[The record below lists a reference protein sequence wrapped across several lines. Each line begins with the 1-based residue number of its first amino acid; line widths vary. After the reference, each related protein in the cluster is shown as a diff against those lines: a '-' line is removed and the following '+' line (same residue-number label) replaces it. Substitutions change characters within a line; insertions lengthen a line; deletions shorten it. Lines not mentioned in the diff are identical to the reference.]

1 MAVSIGTQHGH
12 YIAAPKLN
20 IERLAKID
28 ELVDVPLVLH
38 GGSGTPLDQVQDAIR
53 HGIRKIN
60 VATDVL
66 ASVATHLKMKKE
78 QGDNFKY
85 NTTMFIHSKESCKA
99 FIKEKMM
106 QFRLEAK

>member
-66 ASVATHLKMKKE
+66 VSVANSFEEMKKE

-99 FIKEKMM
+99 FMM

>member
-1 MAVSIGTQHGH
+1 
-12 YIAAPKLN
+12 
-20 IERLAKID
+20 
-28 ELVDVPLVLH
+28 
-38 GGSGTPLDQVQDAIR
+38 
-53 HGIRKIN
+53 
-60 VATDVL
+60 
-66 ASVATHLKMKKE
+66 MKKE